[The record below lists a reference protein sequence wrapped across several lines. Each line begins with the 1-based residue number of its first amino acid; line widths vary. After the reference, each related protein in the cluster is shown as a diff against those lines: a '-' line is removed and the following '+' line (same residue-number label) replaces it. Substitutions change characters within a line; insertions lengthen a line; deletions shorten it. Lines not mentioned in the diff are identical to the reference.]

1 MAFGKLG
8 EKFNNFFAMDDDEDD
23 YQDQEDEQT
32 QAAQPEDRDVNHYR
46 GNKVVAMA
54 APTGK
59 AAKIVVF
66 EPRIYSDAKE
76 IGSHLLNNRAVVI
89 NFDRIGADDARRIV
103 DFLTGTVYAING
115 EIKRIGESI
124 FLVTPANFEIDGSLA
139 STIDSD
145 GLDLSSQH

>member
-1 MAFGKLG
+1 MNSPVGK
-8 EKFNNFFAMDDDEDD
+8 
-23 YQDQEDEQT
+23 T
-32 QAAQPEDRDVNHYR
+32 
-46 GNKVVAMA
+46 
-54 APTGK
+54 
-59 AAKIVVF
+59 AKIVVY

-89 NFDRIGADDARRIV
+89 NFDRIEADDARRIV
-103 DFLTGTVYAING
+103 DFLTGTVFAING

-145 GLDLSSQH
+145 GLNLSSQP

>member
-8 EKFNNFFAMDDDEDD
+8 EKFNNFFAMDDEDE

-32 QAAQPEDRDVNHYR
+32 QAAPKEPSNHGQYR
-46 GNKVVAMA
+46 SNKVVSMNS
-54 APTGK
+54 PVGK
-59 AAKIVVF
+59 TAKIVVY

-89 NFDRIGADDARRIV
+89 NFDRIEADDAQRIV
-103 DFLTGTVYAING
+103 DFLTGTVFAING

-145 GLDLSSQH
+145 GLNLSSQP